1 MSIPSTHLSL
11 LQALGE
17 EGRREDAW
25 AVFQAGYREVI
36 IGWGRRY
43 GLDHDAAEDLTQE
56 ILLKLLEALP
66 RHEHQPDRGRFR
78 SWLKT
83 VVRHVL
89 ADRRRRQRRRPEPGG
104 VGGSTALERLGDLPG
119 TEAAEELSVAVDR
132 QTAAWEAEVL
142 ERVRA
147 RVEPASWA
155 AFCQRMVERRP
166 AAEIAAELGLS
177 VGAVY
182 KATERIKRMVIQ
194 ECRDDASPS
203 LPG

>member
-1 MSIPSTHLSL
+1 VSIPSTHLSL

-25 AVFQAGYREVI
+25 VVFQAAYRDVI

-43 GLDHDAAEDLTQE
+43 GLDLHAAEDLTQE

-66 RHEHQPDRGRFR
+66 RHEHKPDRGRFR

-89 ADRRRRQRRRPEPGG
+89 ADRQRRQRRRPEPGG

-119 TEAAEELSVAVDR
+119 PEAVEKLSVAVEHR
-132 QTAAWEAEVL
+132 TAAWEAEVL
-142 ERVRA
+142 DRVRA
-147 RVEPASWA
+147 RVGPASWA
-155 AFCQRMVERRP
+155 AFCQRMIERRP
-166 AAEIAAELGLS
+166 AAEIAAELGLT

-182 KATERIKRMVIQ
+182 KAADRIKHMVIQ
-194 ECRDDASPS
+194 ECRDDTSPS